1 MEMYAIGV
9 CTECGNEQSP
19 KYMMNTKFQSPS
31 CKWCGGVVK
40 EVAVPEDDEEAARR
54 VRAALEQ
61 ENTKRGIYS
70 KPSSDNDEPDNSGIY
85 G

>member
-1 MEMYAIGV
+1 MEAYAIGV

-19 KYMMNTKFQSPS
+19 KYMEKTKFQSPS

-40 EVAVPEDDEEAARR
+40 EVAVGEDEEEAARR
-54 VRAALEQ
+54 VRHAVEQ
-61 ENTKRGIYS
+61 ANTKRGVYS
-70 KPSSDNDEPDNSGIY
+70 KPSEDEADNSGLY